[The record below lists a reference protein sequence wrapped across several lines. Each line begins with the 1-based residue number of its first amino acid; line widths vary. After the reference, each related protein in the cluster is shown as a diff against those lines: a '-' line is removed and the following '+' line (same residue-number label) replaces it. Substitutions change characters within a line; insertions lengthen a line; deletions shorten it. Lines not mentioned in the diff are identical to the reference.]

1 MQIWPHEEMDPR
13 ETNIIF
19 MRAILQQHIPSI
31 PFMTSS
37 HVSLIDCF
45 KHINDQSSI
54 IFEVGKKKGQKKG
67 KKKEINSVFHSFK
80 KKKLIF
86 SHLKKS
92 VSNFTNNLTRL
103 EDLYTLASR
112 HSSC

>member
-1 MQIWPHEEMDPR
+1 MQIWPHEEMDPQ

-37 HVSLIDCF
+37 HLSLLDCF

-54 IFEVGKKKGQKKG
+54 IFEVGKKKG
-67 KKKEINSVFHSFK
+67 K
-80 KKKLIF
+80 KKKREEEGNKLSF
-86 SHLKKS
+86 SLFQNK
-92 VSNFTNNLTRL
+92 
-103 EDLYTLASR
+103 
-112 HSSC
+112 